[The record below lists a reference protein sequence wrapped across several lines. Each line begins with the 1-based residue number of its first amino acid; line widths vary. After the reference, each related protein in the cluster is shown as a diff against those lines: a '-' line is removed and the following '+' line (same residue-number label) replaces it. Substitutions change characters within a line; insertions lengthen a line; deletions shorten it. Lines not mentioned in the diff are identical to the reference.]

1 MLLAAVLVAA
11 GLIASAPAPASAKT
25 GGARLVELINKER
38 TSRGLSKLVTLS
50 RLNAMALA
58 HSKNMGADGAACGT
72 PALHHN
78 PKLDQQIQ
86 PSTAWAENV
95 ACGGDVDQMH
105 VNLMNS
111 PGHRANILN
120 PAYNAVG
127 AGTFTGSTLW
137 GTENFAKV
145 SKAELEDAGGTA
157 ATAPRPVAQAP
168 RRPRAEPAPAPEP
181 EAEPVVAPEPKP
193 RPVPVRT
200 EVDLISLWPALR
212 AVIDRFFDLPEL
224 LGTASG

>member
-38 TSRGLSKLVTLS
+38 TSRGLPKLVTLS

-58 HSKNMGADGAACGT
+58 HSRNMGANDAACGT

-86 PSTAWAENV
+86 PASAWGENV
-95 ACGGDVDQMH
+95 ACGGGVDQMH
-105 VNLMNS
+105 ANLMNS
-111 PGHRANILN
+111 PPHRANILN
-120 PAYNAVG
+120 PAFNAVG
-127 AGTFTGSTLW
+127 AGTFTGATLW

-145 SKAELEDAGGTA
+145 SKGEIDDAGGTSA
-157 ATAPRPVAQAP
+157 AAPAP
-168 RRPRAEPAPAPEP
+168 EPRAEAPKPAPAPEP
-181 EAEPVVAPEPKP
+181 EAKPVVTPKPKP
-193 RPVPVRT
+193 RAAPVRT

-212 AVIDRFFDLPEL
+212 AVIDRFFALPEL
-224 LGTASG
+224 LGTPTG